1 MAKAQSEDKGTR
13 SMISQTIHVL
23 RFPMLILI
31 VLIHCN
37 LSYKSHG
44 SLGNHD
50 IANSIMYFISECLC
64 RGCVPLYFAISG
76 YLFFQGMV
84 NFRWD
89 FFTHK
94 WHKRTKTLLRPYI
107 LWNFIGFLVILLIHS
122 NMLKSFFP
130 GLPPVEVNFTY
141 FLKCFWKVSD
151 QYKFFEP
158 AGSPADSTMWFLRD
172 LMVLNLLSPLIYI
185 LLRRI
190 GKIFI
195 ALVLLCFFCG
205 IWVRIT
211 SLSIT
216 GVLFY
221 SIGAYVSLRKL
232 KVLPAMLSW
241 HFLPVIT
248 VLWCLFDTVAHTSMW
263 YQQIHAMTILLTF
276 LTLIYCGG
284 RYAISTRSSYIIGH
298 PILNQL
304 GFFIFAMHYFI
315 TPETKTAICRM
326 ILPQTDIGWILC
338 YILSMCA
345 LVGIPALIF
354 FILRKV
360 SPVLINWMTGK

>member
-1 MAKAQSEDKGTR
+1 MAEIQYDDKCAQN
-13 SMISQTIHVL
+13 MISRTIHVL

-37 LSYKSHG
+37 LSYKSQS

-50 IANSIMYFISECLC
+50 IANGIMYFISECLC

-76 YLFFQGMV
+76 YLFFQGII

-89 FFTHK
+89 FFIHK
-94 WHKRTKTLLRPYI
+94 WHRRIKTLLRPYV
-107 LWNFIGFLVILLIHS
+107 LWNFIGFIIILLIHS
-122 NMLKSFFP
+122 DIFKSFFP
-130 GLPPVEVNFTY
+130 GLAPIEANFIY

-172 LMVLNLLSPLIYI
+172 LMILNLLSPLIYI
-185 LLRRI
+185 ALKRA

-195 ALVLLCFFCG
+195 ALILLCFFCG

-221 SIGAYVSLRKL
+221 SIGAYVSLCKL

-248 VLWCLFDTVAHTSMW
+248 ILWCLFDTITHTSLW
-263 YQQIHAMTILLTF
+263 YQQIHAMTIILTF
-276 LTLIYCGG
+276 LMLIYCGG
-284 RYAISTRSSYIIGH
+284 QYAISKYSSYIIGH

-304 GFFIFAMHYFI
+304 GFFIFAVHYFI
-315 TPETKTAICRM
+315 TPEIKTAICRM
-326 ILPQTDIGWILC
+326 IAPQTDISWILC
-338 YILSMCA
+338 YILSMYA
-345 LVGIPALIF
+345 LVSISTICF
-354 FILRKV
+354 FILHKA